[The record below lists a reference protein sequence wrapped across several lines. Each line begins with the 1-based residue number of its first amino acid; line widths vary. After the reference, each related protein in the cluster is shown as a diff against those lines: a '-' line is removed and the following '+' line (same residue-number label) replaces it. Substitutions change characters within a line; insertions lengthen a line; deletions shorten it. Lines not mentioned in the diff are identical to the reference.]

1 MRALRWVVTCTV
13 LLAAGTA
20 YGAEPVKIRASW
32 IVAPSDWTPLLLEK
46 PELMTHNGKSY
57 AFEPMR
63 FQGTPAVITALA
75 NNELELGN
83 LAFSSL
89 ALAIQNAGL
98 EDLRIVG
105 DQFKDGTEGN
115 YSNQFF
121 VLKDSPVQKVEDL
134 KGKIVATNAAGSAVD
149 IAMRAMLRKHG
160 LEDKRDYTLVEAP
173 FPTMKAMLAQKKA
186 DLASFVA
193 PFSFDPE
200 LAQIARPLFSQRD
213 ALGPTQM
220 IVWVARAGFLQ
231 KNRAAMVDFMEDSV
245 RVVRWYLD
253 PKNHDE
259 AVQIAAKVTKLRP
272 ELFAGWLFTNKEYS
286 RSPDLVARPGGAAV
300 QHRRATRPRI
310 PQGTDRRAEICRS
323 EHRAGSGTARE
334 IAASRR
340 CRLPPRGGPADRRAL
355 ILRKSSKPDFPCIVL
370 RKKMDARGQPA
381 HGGGQGHADR
391 RQFARRRK

>member
-1 MRALRWVVTCTV
+1 MRALRWVLTCTV

-20 YGAEPVKIRASW
+20 HGAEPVKIRASW

-46 PELMTHNGKSY
+46 PELMRHNGKCY

-134 KGKIVATNAAGSAVD
+134 ERQDRRDQCGRQRRRHRHARDAAQARARGQARLHPGRGAVSD
-149 IAMRAMLRKHG
+149 HEGHAGAEESRSCVIRGAVLVRSRAR
-160 LEDKRDYTLVEAP
+160 
-173 FPTMKAMLAQKKA
+173 A
-186 DLASFVA
+186 DRTAAVQPA
-193 PFSFDPE
+193 RR
-200 LAQIARPLFSQRD
+200 ARPHADDRVGGAQ
-213 ALGPTQM
+213 
-220 IVWVARAGFLQ
+220 
-231 KNRAAMVDFMEDSV
+231 AASWRRTAPPWSISWRIRV

-259 AVQIAAKVTKLRP
+259 AVQIAAEVTKLRP
-272 ELFAGWLFTNKEYS
+272 ELFAGWLFTNKEYA
-286 RSPDLVARPGGAAV
+286 RSPDLLPDLAALQANIDV
-300 QHRRATRPRI
+300 QRDLGFLKGPIDVQKYADLSI
-310 PQGTDRRAEICRS
+310 V
-323 EHRAGSGTARE
+323 RE
-334 IAASRR
+334 AAQRV
-340 CRLPPRGGPADRRAL
+340 
-355 ILRKSSKPDFPCIVL
+355 K
-370 RKKMDARGQPA
+370 
-381 HGGGQGHADR
+381 
-391 RQFARRRK
+391 

>member
-1 MRALRWVVTCTV
+1 MRALRSVLAGTI
-13 LLAAGTA
+13 LLAVGTA
-20 YGAEPVKIRASW
+20 HGAEPVKIRASW
-32 IVAPSDWTPLLLEK
+32 IVAPSDWTPLLPEK
-46 PELMTHNGKSY
+46 PDLMKNNGKTY
-57 AFEPMR
+57 AFEPVR

-75 NNELELGN
+75 NNEIELGN

-105 DQFKDGTEGN
+105 DQFKDGTEGH

-121 VLKDSPVQKVEDL
+121 VLKDSPVRKVEDL

-160 LEDKRDYTLVEAP
+160 LEDKRDYTVVEAP

-200 LAQIARPLFSQRD
+200 LGQIARPLFSQRE

-220 IVWVARAGFLQ
+220 IVWVARTDFLQ
-231 KNRAAMVDFMEDSV
+231 KNRAAMIDFFEDSV

-259 AVQIAAKVTKLRP
+259 AVQIAAKITKLKP
-272 ELFAGWLFTNKEYS
+272 ELFAGWLFTRKEYA
-286 RSPDLVARPGGAAV
+286 RSPDLLPDLAALQSNIDV
-300 QHRRATRPRI
+300 QRDLGFLKGPIDVQKYADLTLVK
-310 PQGTDRRAEICRS
+310 E
-323 EHRAGSGTARE
+323 
-334 IAASRR
+334 AAQRV
-340 CRLPPRGGPADRRAL
+340 
-355 ILRKSSKPDFPCIVL
+355 K
-370 RKKMDARGQPA
+370 
-381 HGGGQGHADR
+381 
-391 RQFARRRK
+391 

>member
-32 IVAPSDWTPLLLEK
+32 IVAPSDWTPLLPEK
-46 PELMTHNGKSY
+46 PDLMTHNGKSY

-160 LEDKRDYTLVEAP
+160 LEDKRDYTVVEAP

-186 DLASFVA
+186 DLAPSW
-193 PFSFDPE
+193 
-200 LAQIARPLFSQRD
+200 RR
-213 ALGPTQM
+213 
-220 IVWVARAGFLQ
+220 
-231 KNRAAMVDFMEDSV
+231 
-245 RVVRWYLD
+245 
-253 PKNHDE
+253 
-259 AVQIAAKVTKLRP
+259 
-272 ELFAGWLFTNKEYS
+272 S
-286 RSPDLVARPGGAAV
+286 RSIRSSSRSAGRCSAS
-300 QHRRATRPRI
+300 ATR
-310 PQGTDRRAEICRS
+310 S
-323 EHRAGSGTARE
+323 
-334 IAASRR
+334 
-340 CRLPPRGGPADRRAL
+340 
-355 ILRKSSKPDFPCIVL
+355 
-370 RKKMDARGQPA
+370 
-381 HGGGQGHADR
+381 
-391 RQFARRRK
+391 ARRR